1 MLTSE
6 FPKKIHMTCKNKD
19 VLEKSTVF
27 SPFGQKI
34 DCLENYK
41 QMYHDYTICIYYD
54 EDIYELIK
62 NLYPEDYDFIKNV
75 KGVMLSDMF
84 RYLILYL
91 EGGIYSDL
99 DCNPIK
105 HIKTLWD
112 ALYFH
117 GDTARDNHFYIYPK
131 DKPILNKQWDFYEN
145 PCDNCKLVKEEDITT
160 YQCLGHNYIT
170 AKTNIII
177 GKENFNCHNEH
188 TPSHNT
194 SRLCQWFLMS
204 KIKQDIFLQCYKLCV
219 SNLKEKHNNSMAI
232 KKNDIECATEHFI
245 EVIST
250 TGPIFF
256 TNVINKNLPNEEICI
271 LPEDFFCI
279 GSGSDKSNYVA
290 ISHNSCA
297 QHLFGNSWGLNK

>member
-27 SPFGQKI
+27 SPFGQKT

-41 QMYHDYTICIYYD
+41 QMYHDYTIGIYYD

-117 GDTARDNHFYIYPK
+117 GAR
-131 DKPILNKQWDFYEN
+131 KQ
-145 PCDNCKLVKEEDITT
+145 L
-160 YQCLGHNYIT
+160 
-170 AKTNIII
+170 
-177 GKENFNCHNEH
+177 
-188 TPSHNT
+188 
-194 SRLCQWFLMS
+194 FL
-204 KIKQDIFLQCYKLCV
+204 
-219 SNLKEKHNNSMAI
+219 
-232 KKNDIECATEHFI
+232 
-245 EVIST
+245 
-250 TGPIFF
+250 
-256 TNVINKNLPNEEICI
+256 
-271 LPEDFFCI
+271 
-279 GSGSDKSNYVA
+279 
-290 ISHNSCA
+290 
-297 QHLFGNSWGLNK
+297 